1 MTQRNCAE
9 VCQSG
14 CIEAANGTPEKCPH
28 YESMLQARASVENTP
43 FERLMELAEEG
54 AAESRLRGIGAT
66 PKFEDLPEDLRRS
79 LGG

>member
-1 MTQRNCAE
+1 
-9 VCQSG
+9 
-14 CIEAANGTPEKCPH
+14 
-28 YESMLQARASVENTP
+28 MLQARASVENTP